1 MYEFSK
7 VDYPYIK
14 KENGC
19 RLVWA
24 DPQDNDKEKVIYLT
38 EDDLSNLH
46 SMLSQKAM
54 GRITLEDKAGS
65 IIVNEENTDFNI
77 KGGQSLSVKTKLLA
91 EKFLKF
97 IEEQEGKVIIKCKE
111 YNPTQ
116 HQQVEDVKNKLLSA
130 ILIAETKE
138 SLDTDLFH
146 VIATRRSTRKFATNP
161 IEDWKIDK
169 ILAAADTAPTAGNFQ
184 GFEVFYIKDPKI
196 KEKLVPA
203 ANNQPY
209 VNAPL
214 VLVFCKNPSRVKLN
228 FPPEVLKK
236 FAIQDATLACAYSQL
251 AASALGLGSIW
262 IGMIDEEKVMEAIG
276 TNLRPSSILCI
287 GYPIQKRNPKPRRSL
302 KDLIHV
308 V

>member
-1 MYEFSK
+1 VYEFSK

-24 DPQDNDKEKVIYLT
+24 DLQDNDKEKIIYLT
-38 EDDLSNLH
+38 EDDMSNLH
-46 SMLSQKAM
+46 SALSQKTT

-77 KGGQSLSVKTKLLA
+77 RGGQSLSVKTKLLA

-97 IEEQEGKVIIKCKE
+97 IEEQEGKVIIKSKE
-111 YNPTQ
+111 YNPSQ
-116 HQQVEDVKNKLLSA
+116 LPQVEDVKNKLLSA
-130 ILIAETKE
+130 ILIAETIE
-138 SLDTDLFH
+138 TLDTDLFH
-146 VIATRRSTRKFATNP
+146 VMATRRSTRKFATKQV
-161 IEDWKIDK
+161 EDWKIDR

-184 GFEVFYIKDPKI
+184 GFEVFYIKDSKI
-196 KEKLVPA
+196 KEKLITA

-214 VLVFCKNPSRVKLN
+214 VLIFCKNPSRVKLN
-228 FPPEVLKK
+228 FPPDILKK

-251 AASALGLGSIW
+251 AASALGLSSIW

-276 TNLRPSSILCI
+276 TNLRPSSILCV
-287 GYPIQKRNPKPRRSL
+287 GYPVQKRNPRPRRSL
-302 KDLIHV
+302 KDLIHIV
-308 V
+308 